1 MTHVDTSGGSNNL
14 SELKHST
21 IVTLPSPHNYVTE
34 VASPEFDLV
43 QPSQYQYDGSGEHS
57 QDIQPLQPGHTEE
70 SAHMCVCVGGGGGG
84 GGMTHPYENF
94 GVGGCLETHTDTAHI
109 SKLWRSMTQSTIKHR
124 HITAFHKLTCQS

>member
-14 SELKHST
+14 SELKHGT
-21 IVTLPSPHNYVTE
+21 IVSSTKPPCVTE

-43 QPSQYQYDGSGEHS
+43 QSSQYQYDGSGEHG

-70 SAHMCVCVGGGGGG
+70 SAHMCVCVGG